1 MALNVEKC
9 VTLTFHRCRAP
20 IIREYTVNDTTLRR
34 TAEVRDL
41 GITFTQSLA
50 WDRHVGVACSRALRN
65 LGLIHRLARTL
76 SNPHSL
82 RILYCT
88 LVRPHLEYCGVI
100 WSPHQVYLKDALEAV
115 QRRFLRL
122 IGTRLGYRYQE
133 VPLDDVAAL
142 MKLPSLETRRI
153 MSDILFLWRLVT
165 ADIDCPDLLQ
175 RISLRV
181 PTCGTRSQNLFV
193 TTSARTNYM
202 RNSSIIRVQRHG
214 NSVSE
219 DLDFFHP
226 SSISS
231 IRCRLQSLFN

>member
-1 MALNVEKC
+1 MNGKDEESNSYPSVS
-9 VTLTFHRCRAP
+9 T
-20 IIREYTVNDTTLRR
+20 
-34 TAEVRDL
+34 
-41 GITFTQSLA
+41 
-50 WDRHVGVACSRALRN
+50 RHQL
-65 LGLIHRLARTL
+65 
-76 SNPHSL
+76 
-82 RILYCT
+82 
-88 LVRPHLEYCGVI
+88 PHLPICHRI
-100 WSPHQVYLKDALEAV
+100 KWNSNSTS
-115 QRRFLRL
+115 RF

-133 VPLDDVAAL
+133 VPLDVVAAL
-142 MKLPSLETRRI
+142 MKIPSLETRRI

-193 TTSARTNYM
+193 TTSVRTNYM

-214 NSVSE
+214 SSVSE

-231 IRCRLQSLFN
+231 FRYRLQSLFN